1 MGATVPGQPAVLD
14 AEDGGIQRVP
24 EDAELAGFAEF
35 GLPPQAVA
43 ITAMP
48 AIAII
53 ARARHKERLDPED
66 LMNSARTTHG
76 EL

>member
-1 MGATVPGQPAVLD
+1 VLD